1 MILISFKE
9 NDISQRPAIELLQKL
24 GYQYLSPEE
33 ALGLRDDK
41 TSNVLLEDILR
52 QQLRNLNSIRI
63 GSHNEARFSEQNIE
77 NGVAAMRNVPMD
89 GGYLNGN
96 EAVYNMLTL
105 GKAFEQSI
113 DGDKKS
119 YTMRYIDWQH
129 PENNVFH
136 VTEEFAVTRAGS
148 NDTYRPDIVLF
159 VNGIPLVVIECKR
172 PDVKGAEEQAI
183 SQHLR
188 NQKEEGI
195 RSLYVYS
202 ALLLA
207 IGNSFGS
214 YATTGSAAQF
224 WCKWH
229 ERFINKTAE
238 QDYLQRLNE
247 MVGDR
252 EVTLQDEYLYNLC
265 RPERLLELM
274 YHFTIYDA
282 GIKKLARYQQYFT
295 VNETVNRVKTIEAGH
310 RNGGVV
316 WHTQG
321 SGKSL
326 TMVMLAQKIAQEP
339 SISNPRIVLVTDR
352 TDLDS
357 QITKTFRKCGKEVEN
372 ATTGSR
378 LVELLESDT
387 DAVITTVINKFATAI
402 RKIKRPLDDPN
413 IFILIDEAHRS
424 QYKELAIQM
433 NRVLPNA
440 CKIAFTGTPLM
451 KKDKNTA
458 RTFGGIIKPVY
469 TVKQAVEDKA
479 VVSLLYE
486 GRFSP
491 QRVNEESIDNF
502 FNMVCEDLTPY
513 QATDL
518 KKKHARADSL
528 NQAEQRIFSIAIDI
542 SKHYADNWQGTGFK
556 AMLVTRKKKIAILY
570 KKYLDEIGK
579 LASEVLITAPDD
591 REGEETAY
599 GGTAQE
605 VKDFW
610 KRMMDEHGTP
620 QKYQENLIS
629 RFKNQELPELMIV
642 VDKLLTGFDEPK
654 VAVMYLDRKLNGHTL
669 LQAVARV
676 NRTCEGKEYGYIIDY
691 EGVLKELD
699 EALDVY
705 SDYDEEDLDV
715 FRETLVPVSD
725 KIAELPQRHSDLWE
739 LFKMIPNKRDL
750 EAYAQ
755 SLRMEDRRHE
765 FYDRLT
771 AFSSVLQLA
780 LSTKE
785 FFETTDEKTIHR
797 YKDDLNMFAKLRTA
811 VQLRYSDTID
821 YKKYEARIEK
831 LINHHVESDAV
842 KVITNLVNIFD
853 KDNFQK
859 EVDSVVGTAAKA
871 DTIATRTAKYIQ
883 ENMDSDPAFFKKFS
897 QLIKETI
904 ELYEQERLT
913 DNEYLEKMMQ
923 YKEDVLN
930 HTDSELPPELE
941 HNNAAKAYFGIALE
955 NYKRLF
961 PGMPVR
967 EIALATANAFD
978 DIIRQTVIVE
988 DSVLVDWQSKNDI
1001 IGKMKIRLEDEL
1013 IDNVK
1018 RKYGVSFPFD
1028 DMDIIIDGS
1037 VDVAKIW
1044 IR

>member
-9 NDISQRPAIELLQKL
+9 NDISQKPALELLQKL

-33 ALGLRDDK
+33 ALELRGGK

-63 GSHNEARFSEQNIE
+63 GSHSEARFSEQNIE
-77 NGVAAMRNVPMD
+77 NGVAAMRNVPME

-119 YTMRYIDWQH
+119 YTMRYIDWQQ

-188 NQKEEGI
+188 NQKEDGI

-229 ERFINKTAE
+229 ERFPDKTAE

-402 RKIKRPLDDPN
+402 KKIKRPLDNPN

-479 VVSLLYE
+479 VVPLLYE
-486 GRFSP
+486 GRLSP
-491 QRVNEESIDNF
+491 QRVNEEPIDNF
-502 FNMVCEDLTPY
+502 FNLVREDLTPY
-513 QATDL
+513 QETDL
-518 KKKHARADSL
+518 KKKFSRTDSL
-528 NQAEQRIFSIAIDI
+528 NQTEQRIFSIA
-542 SKHYADNWQGTGFK
+542 
-556 AMLVTRKKKIAILY
+556 
-570 KKYLDEIGK
+570 
-579 LASEVLITAPDD
+579 
-591 REGEETAY
+591 
-599 GGTAQE
+599 
-605 VKDFW
+605 
-610 KRMMDEHGTP
+610 
-620 QKYQENLIS
+620 
-629 RFKNQELPELMIV
+629 
-642 VDKLLTGFDEPK
+642 
-654 VAVMYLDRKLNGHTL
+654 
-669 LQAVARV
+669 
-676 NRTCEGKEYGYIIDY
+676 
-691 EGVLKELD
+691 
-699 EALDVY
+699 
-705 SDYDEEDLDV
+705 
-715 FRETLVPVSD
+715 
-725 KIAELPQRHSDLWE
+725 
-739 LFKMIPNKRDL
+739 
-750 EAYAQ
+750 
-755 SLRMEDRRHE
+755 
-765 FYDRLT
+765 
-771 AFSSVLQLA
+771 
-780 LSTKE
+780 
-785 FFETTDEKTIHR
+785 
-797 YKDDLNMFAKLRTA
+797 
-811 VQLRYSDTID
+811 
-821 YKKYEARIEK
+821 
-831 LINHHVESDAV
+831 
-842 KVITNLVNIFD
+842 
-853 KDNFQK
+853 
-859 EVDSVVGTAAKA
+859 
-871 DTIATRTAKYIQ
+871 
-883 ENMDSDPAFFKKFS
+883 
-897 QLIKETI
+897 
-904 ELYEQERLT
+904 
-913 DNEYLEKMMQ
+913 
-923 YKEDVLN
+923 
-930 HTDSELPPELE
+930 
-941 HNNAAKAYFGIALE
+941 
-955 NYKRLF
+955 
-961 PGMPVR
+961 
-967 EIALATANAFD
+967 LATALSSTS
-978 DIIRQTVIVE
+978 R
-988 DSVLVDWQSKNDI
+988 
-1001 IGKMKIRLEDEL
+1001 
-1013 IDNVK
+1013 
-1018 RKYGVSFPFD
+1018 
-1028 DMDIIIDGS
+1028 
-1037 VDVAKIW
+1037 
-1044 IR
+1044 

>member
-9 NDISQRPAIELLQKL
+9 NDISQKPALELLQKL

-33 ALGLRDDK
+33 ALELRGGK

-52 QQLRNLNSIRI
+52 QQLRQLNSIRI
-63 GSHNEARFSEQNIE
+63 GSHSEARFSEQNIE
-77 NGVAAMRNVPMD
+77 NGIAAMRNVPME
-89 GGYLNGN
+89 GGYLNAN

-188 NQKEEGI
+188 NQKEDGI

-229 ERFINKTAE
+229 ERFPNKTAE

-247 MVGDR
+247 MVGNR
-252 EVTLQDEYLYNLC
+252 EVTLQDEYLFNLC

-402 RKIKRPLDDPN
+402 KKIKRPLDNPN

-479 VVSLLYE
+479 VVPLLYE
-486 GRFSP
+486 GRLSP

-502 FNMVCEDLTPY
+502 FNLLCEDLTPY
-513 QATDL
+513 QVTDL
-518 KKKHARADSL
+518 KKKFSRTDSL
-528 NQAEQRIFSIAIDI
+528 NQTEQRIFSIALDI
-542 SKHYADNWQGTGFK
+542 SKHFTDNWQGTGFK
-556 AMLVTRKKKIAILY
+556 AMLVTPKKKVATLY

-699 EALDVY
+699 EALGVY
-705 SDYDEEDLDV
+705 SEYDEDDLNV

-785 FFETTDEKTIHR
+785 FFETTDEKAIHR

-904 ELYEQERLT
+904 ELYEQGRLT

-967 EIALATANAFD
+967 EMALATANAFD
-978 DIIRQTVIVE
+978 DIIRQTAIVE
-988 DSVLVDWQSKNDI
+988 GSVLVDWQSKNDI

-1018 RKYGVSFPFD
+1018 RKYGVNFPFD
-1028 DMDIIIDGS
+1028 DMDIIIDGC

>member
-9 NDISQRPAIELLQKL
+9 NDISQKPALELLQKL
-24 GYQYLSPEE
+24 GYQYLSQEE
-33 ALGLRDDK
+33 ALELRGGK

-52 QQLRNLNSIRI
+52 QQLRQLNSIRI
-63 GSHNEARFSEQNIE
+63 GSHSEARFSEQNIE
-77 NGVAAMRNVPMD
+77 NGVAAMRNVPME

-119 YTMRYIDWQH
+119 YTMRYIDWQQ
-129 PENNVFH
+129 PENNVYH

-188 NQKEEGI
+188 NQKEDGI

-229 ERFINKTAE
+229 ERFPNKTAE

-252 EVTLQDEYLYNLC
+252 EVTLQDEYLFNLC

-402 RKIKRPLDDPN
+402 KKIKRPLDNPN

-479 VVSLLYE
+479 VVPLLYE
-486 GRFSP
+486 GRIVP
-491 QRVNEESIDNF
+491 QSVNEEPIDNF
-502 FNMVCEDLTPY
+502 FNLVCEDLTPY
-513 QATDL
+513 QVTDL
-518 KKKHARADSL
+518 KKKFSRTDSL
-528 NQAEQRIFSIAIDI
+528 NQTEQRIFSIALDI
-542 SKHYADNWQGTGFK
+542 SKHFTDNWQGTGFK
-556 AMLVTRKKKIAILY
+556 AMLVTPKKKVATLY

-579 LASEVLITAPDD
+579 LSSEVLITAPDD

-699 EALDVY
+699 EALGVY
-705 SDYDEEDLDV
+705 SEYDEDDLDV

-904 ELYEQERLT
+904 ELYEQGRLT

-967 EIALATANAFD
+967 EMALATANAFD

-988 DSVLVDWQSKNDI
+988 GSVLVDWQSKNDI

-1018 RKYGVSFPFD
+1018 RKYGVNFPFD
-1028 DMDIIIDGS
+1028 DMDIIIDGC

>member
-1 MILISFKE
+1 
-9 NDISQRPAIELLQKL
+9 
-24 GYQYLSPEE
+24 
-33 ALGLRDDK
+33 
-41 TSNVLLEDILR
+41 
-52 QQLRNLNSIRI
+52 
-63 GSHNEARFSEQNIE
+63 
-77 NGVAAMRNVPMD
+77 
-89 GGYLNGN
+89 
-96 EAVYNMLTL
+96 
-105 GKAFEQSI
+105 
-113 DGDKKS
+113 
-119 YTMRYIDWQH
+119 MRYIDWQH

-188 NQKEEGI
+188 NQKEDGV

-229 ERFINKTAE
+229 ERFPNKTAE
-238 QDYLQRLNE
+238 QDYLQQLSE
-247 MVGDR
+247 MVGNR

-402 RKIKRPLDDPN
+402 KKIKRPLDNPN

-458 RTFGGIIKPVY
+458 RTFGGIINPVY
-469 TVKQAVEDKA
+469 TIKQAVEDKA
-479 VVSLLYE
+479 VVPLLYE
-486 GRFSP
+486 GRLSP
-491 QRVNEESIDNF
+491 QRVNEEPIDNF
-502 FNMVCEDLTPY
+502 FNLLCEDLSPY

-518 KKKHARADSL
+518 KKKFSRTDSL
-528 NQAEQRIFSIAIDI
+528 NQTEQRIFSIALDI
-542 SKHYADNWQGTGFK
+542 SKHFTDNWQGTGFK
-556 AMLVTRKKKIAILY
+556 AMLVTPKKKVATLY

-629 RFKNQELPELMIV
+629 RFKNQESPELMIV

-699 EALDVY
+699 EALGVY
-705 SDYDEEDLDV
+705 SEYDEDDLDV

-853 KDNFQK
+853 KDNFQR

-904 ELYEQERLT
+904 ELYEQGRLT

-967 EIALATANAFD
+967 EMALATANAFD

-1018 RKYGVSFPFD
+1018 RKYGVNFPFD
-1028 DMDIIIDGS
+1028 DMDIIIDGC